1 MRVDWSCQAIMQEL
15 FFREHSRTE
24 VNRLHH
30 ASCCHNT
37 KQCVKVGLIR
47 DISSIQ
53 RDREGFGT
61 VDLKMH
67 TLTAEKKT
75 RVCFVKY
82 SPSFDQTIF
91 LVSPRDLLHINRS
104 FSSCPKAMFWKEAC
118 AKPSIRKWF
127 FYSHPN
133 ISHFYRKV
141 FEIEASALS
150 SYQIGKGSSPSVDI
164 LFSILSH
171 NRLGLPPP
179 KILHNLLFSE
189 ALGMTAYSK
198 EHLATYAKFGD
209 KQHVLLWIK

>member
-67 TLTAEKKT
+67 TLTAAKKK
-75 RVCFVKY
+75 RVCFVIY

-91 LVSPRDLLHINRS
+91 HVTPRDLLHINRS
-104 FSSCPKAMFWKEAC
+104 FSSCPKSMFWKEAC
-118 AKPSIRKWF
+118 TKSSIRK
-127 FYSHPN
+127 
-133 ISHFYRKV
+133 
-141 FEIEASALS
+141 
-150 SYQIGKGSSPSVDI
+150 
-164 LFSILSH
+164 
-171 NRLGLPPP
+171 
-179 KILHNLLFSE
+179 
-189 ALGMTAYSK
+189 
-198 EHLATYAKFGD
+198 
-209 KQHVLLWIK
+209 

>member
-37 KQCVKVGLIR
+37 KQRVKVGLIR

-118 AKPSIRKWF
+118 AKPSIRK
-127 FYSHPN
+127 
-133 ISHFYRKV
+133 
-141 FEIEASALS
+141 
-150 SYQIGKGSSPSVDI
+150 
-164 LFSILSH
+164 
-171 NRLGLPPP
+171 
-179 KILHNLLFSE
+179 
-189 ALGMTAYSK
+189 
-198 EHLATYAKFGD
+198 
-209 KQHVLLWIK
+209 

>member
-1 MRVDWSCQAIMQEL
+1 MI
-15 FFREHSRTE
+15 
-24 VNRLHH
+24 
-30 ASCCHNT
+30 
-37 KQCVKVGLIR
+37 
-47 DISSIQ
+47 
-53 RDREGFGT
+53 
-61 VDLKMH
+61 
-67 TLTAEKKT
+67 
-75 RVCFVKY
+75 Y

-91 LVSPRDLLHINRS
+91 HVTPRDLLHINRS

-189 ALGMTAYSK
+189 ALVMTAYSK
-198 EHLATYAKFGD
+198 EHLATYAKFWD
-209 KQHVLLWIK
+209 KQHVLLWIKKIVNVDQFVGLRPYFERSVFRTLRKFDQKC